1 MAASVDIKIDVVG
14 TTLANGRRF
23 HFGIGTIAMS
33 VKRYHDVEV
42 STAAA
47 SHR

>member
-14 TTLANGRRF
+14 TTLCYRPTL
-23 HFGIGTIAMS
+23 HFGIGAIAIS
-33 VKRYHDVEV
+33 VKRYYDVEV